1 MDSGSGHHSPSCF
14 IVRSKARPHVA
25 KPRNQKLHVP
35 VLSWRIGCAPRHG
48 HRLNGNV
55 TVQKVVSR
63 PKQSTKQVN
72 RCDDEDLQEDDLMMP
87 PPSTILKKGGSDPF
101 DSAAV
106 PVDAFVNDLL
116 AFNKGFFEP
125 FIMSMERGNNHDA
138 SYRNKLYQTSATA
151 LHDERT
157 ANANLARLAMI
168 KLTVVD
174 TEITRAAASRFMSKA
189 YENVIHQAR
198 SGFSDPNIPVHI
210 LSLLSFEVIAKN
222 YMAAAVHAR
231 ILRALLLEMR
241 LGKRPFDIYL
251 LNSAIYMD
259 MKRSLLSWTQPI
271 ILLEELNPNRT
282 LSILPTVVARL
293 ERLGVLSCESPTRFD
308 NSGIPSGKILNEF
321 MLTLQ
326 LFRVG
331 ALIGKSGSSSR
342 FFGQSTVGAWGR
354 ACAINFQRLFQLYL
368 SAKTAL
374 AGNTRSTNEGKREVA
389 VSLAIF
395 YWVYS
400 VGNFD
405 FLDPTRATWRK
416 IATIWSPTKRMLAE
430 LHQSVQAID
439 WYADPD
445 APPALRLWM
454 LYVCTLAEQV
464 TANIAGEREE
474 GWSREHNKSFTAQA
488 LQLGLWCWDD
498 VVVELQKYAYLPDM
512 SDLSKPWFELCFAE
526 IRSGHAIPHMA

>member
-1 MDSGSGHHSPSCF
+1 
-14 IVRSKARPHVA
+14 
-25 KPRNQKLHVP
+25 
-35 VLSWRIGCAPRHG
+35 
-48 HRLNGNV
+48 
-55 TVQKVVSR
+55 
-63 PKQSTKQVN
+63 
-72 RCDDEDLQEDDLMMP
+72 MP

-101 DSAAV
+101 NSAAV

-125 FIMSMERGNNHDA
+125 FIMSMERGNNHDV
-138 SYRNKLYQTSATA
+138 SYRNKLYQTSASA

-174 TEITRAAASRFMSKA
+174 TETTRAAASRFMSKA
-189 YENVIHQAR
+189 YENVIQQAS

-222 YMAAAVHAR
+222 YQAAAVHAR
-231 ILRALLLEMR
+231 ILRALLIEMS

-259 MKRSLLSWTQPI
+259 MKRSFLSWTQPI
-271 ILLEELNPNRT
+271 ILLEEINPSDT
-282 LSILPTVVARL
+282 LAILPTVVTRL
-293 ERLGVLSCESPTRFD
+293 ERLGILSCESRTRFD
-308 NSGIPSGKILNEF
+308 NSGMPTGKGLNEF

-331 ALIGKSGSSSR
+331 ALIGKPGTSSR

-354 ACAINFQRLFQLYL
+354 ACAINFQRLFQIHL
-368 SAKTAL
+368 SAKATTAGGTKN
-374 AGNTRSTNEGKREVA
+374 ANELKREVA
-389 VSLAIF
+389 VSLAMF

-405 FLDPTRATWRK
+405 FLDPTRAIWKK
-416 IATIWSPTKRMLAE
+416 IATIWSPTRRILAE
-430 LHQSVQAID
+430 LHESVQAID
-439 WYADPD
+439 WHTDPD
-445 APPALRLWM
+445 APPALKLWL

-464 TANIAGEREE
+464 LANIAGEREE
-474 GWSREHNKSFTAQA
+474 GWSRGHNKAFTAQA
-488 LQLGLWCWDD
+488 FQLGLWSWDD
-498 VVVELQKYAYLPDM
+498 VVIELQRYAYLPDM
-512 SDLSKPWFELCFAE
+512 SNLSKSWFEMCLTE
-526 IRSGHAIPHMA
+526 IISGQIIPHMA